1 MQDDE
6 SAISHT
12 RLAYLPALDGVRA
25 CAVVAVMLFH
35 GGIPHM
41 DGGFMGVDAFFV
53 LSGFLITSLLVGEWR
68 QTLTIRLGAFWA
80 RRARRL
86 LPALLLMLLFV
97 AFFASVIVPKG
108 TYGALRLDALATLLY
123 VSNWHFIL
131 VNSNYF
137 NETAASSPL
146 LHTWSLAVEEQ
157 FYVIWPLVVL
167 AVLHFTRNLRVL
179 FALCCAAAIAS
190 ATWMSV
196 VYDHG
201 LNTNR
206 AYLGTDTRCQCLFI
220 GCALAVGLVLLTQR
234 RQDDG
239 RLAKGELWQPEGR
252 TGERLCAAA
261 GVVGAIAAVT
271 IWVLT
276 SSTSSFPYS
285 GGFFLIG
292 LAVAAVILSAV
303 AAPRSI
309 VPTVLSLTPVR
320 YVGRISYGLYIW
332 HWPIFIWLNHAR
344 TGLVGYELFAVRAL
358 VTFAVSVVSF
368 HLVER
373 PIRRGTFVRQWKAW
387 VAVPAGVGV
396 VLVAMVAATTG
407 TTAVASTAF
416 PGGIGTTG
424 STTTTTT
431 AGGTTAT
438 TTSGTGATGLPV
450 RVLLFG
456 DSVALTLG
464 IGLALPAE
472 QDKYGYIL
480 SDKGIL
486 GCGVVNGPAV
496 ELMGAHDATPPAC
509 NGSSFLAGETPDMQ
523 PWPFQ
528 WQAAINDVKPNVVV
542 LLAGRWEVV
551 DRQYQ
556 GNWTNILSPTF
567 AAYVKK
573 QLEVASNL
581 VTASGARM
589 VFLTAP
595 CTRSGEQPDGAP
607 WPEDNP
613 ARLAVF
619 NRLVREVVAAH
630 PLTDSVVDLNAA
642 ACPRGKYATSVD
654 GVVIRRDDGV
664 HFTDAG
670 GAFLAGR
677 LMPPIVA
684 AGRAQASANAG
695 ARRQPAGDAGLGL
708 TFCGVPLEPGDCGL
722 TLGFESATT
731 HCARSDG
738 TRWPSSTVAPSEIV
752 VISEFHEPSAELAWA
767 ANGSAA
773 RSS

>member
-25 CAVVAVMLFH
+25 CAVLAVMMFH

-53 LSGFLITSLLVGEWR
+53 LSGFLITSLLIGEWR
-68 QTLTIRLGAFWA
+68 QSLTIKLGAFWA

-108 TYGALRLDALATLLY
+108 TYGALRLDALSTLLY

-167 AVLHFTRNLRVL
+167 GVMHFTRSLRAL

-190 ATWMSV
+190 ATWMYV
-196 VYDHG
+196 LYDGG

-206 AYLGTDTRCQCLFI
+206 VYLGTDTRSQCLFI
-220 GCALAVGLVLLTQR
+220 GSALAVGLVLVTR
-234 RQDDG
+234 RSHEEG
-239 RLAKGELWQPEGR
+239 RLAKGELWRPAGSVG
-252 TGERLCAAA
+252 TMLC
-261 GVVGAIAAVT
+261 GVVGIVGALAAVAL
-271 IWVLT
+271 WVLT
-276 SSTSSFPYS
+276 TSTSSFPYS

-309 VPTVLSLTPVR
+309 VPRVLSLAPVR

-332 HWPIFIWLNHAR
+332 HWPIFIWLDHAR
-344 TGLVGYELFAVRAL
+344 TGLYGYELFAVRVV

-368 HLVER
+368 HLIER
-373 PIRRGTFVRQWKAW
+373 PIRMGTFVSRWRAW
-387 VAVPAGVGV
+387 LVVPAGVGAV
-396 VLVAMVAATTG
+396 VVAVVAATTG

-416 PGGIGTTG
+416 PPSIGTTGAG
-424 STTTTTT
+424 STTTTTSSP
-431 AGGTTAT
+431 GSPPTAT
-438 TTSGTGATGLPV
+438 PV

-464 IGLALPAE
+464 IGLSDPAD
-472 QDKYGYIL
+472 QAKYGYVL
-480 SDKGIL
+480 LDHGIL
-486 GCGVVNGPAV
+486 GCGVVNGPEV
-496 ELMGAHDATPPAC
+496 ELMGARDTTPSAC
-509 NGSSFLAGETPDMQ
+509 NGSPYTPGEPLSEQ
-523 PWPFQ
+523 PWQNQ
-528 WQAAINDVKPNVVV
+528 WLDTINFVKPNVVV

-551 DRQYQ
+551 DREYE
-556 GNWTNILSPTF
+556 GTWTNILSPAY
-567 AAYVKK
+567 AAYVKQ
-573 QLEVASNL
+573 QLEQASQL
-581 VTASGARM
+581 VTGTGSHM

-595 CTRSGEQPDGAP
+595 CTDEGEQPDGAP

-613 ARLAVF
+613 ARLAAY
-619 NRLVREVVAAH
+619 NKLVREVAAEH

-642 ACPRGKYATSVD
+642 ACPRGKFTSTVD
-654 GVVIRRDDGV
+654 GVVIRNTDGV
-664 HFTDAG
+664 HFTNAG
-670 GAFLAGR
+670 GELLAPK

-684 AGRAQASANAG
+684 AGRAQAAAG
-695 ARRQPAGDAGLGL
+695 GAGG
-708 TFCGVPLEPGDCGL
+708 
-722 TLGFESATT
+722 
-731 HCARSDG
+731 
-738 TRWPSSTVAPSEIV
+738 
-752 VISEFHEPSAELAWA
+752 PSA
-767 ANGSAA
+767 GG
-773 RSS
+773 

>member
-25 CAVVAVMLFH
+25 CAVVAVMMFH

-68 QTLTIRLGAFWA
+68 QTLTVKLGAFWA

-86 LPALLLMLLFV
+86 LPALFLMLLFV
-97 AFFASVIVPKG
+97 AFLASVIVPKG

-131 VNSNYF
+131 VSSNYF

-167 AVLHFTRNLRVL
+167 GVLHVTRNLRVL
-179 FALCCAAAIAS
+179 LALCCAAAVAS
-190 ATWMSV
+190 ATWMYV
-196 VYDHG
+196 LYDG
-201 LNTNR
+201 GANTNR
-206 AYLGTDTRCQCLFI
+206 AYLGTDTRSQCLFI

-234 RQDDG
+234 SHEDG
-239 RLAKGELWQPEGR
+239 RLAKGELWQPAGGTGR
-252 TGERLCAAA
+252 ALCGAV
-261 GVVGAIAAVT
+261 GVVGAVAAVT

-276 SSTSSFPYS
+276 TSTSSFPYS

-292 LAVAAVILSAV
+292 LAVAGVILSAV

-309 VPTVLSLTPVR
+309 VPRLLSLAPVR

-344 TGLVGYELFAVRAL
+344 TGLLGYELFTVRVL
-358 VTFAVSVVSF
+358 VTFAVSVASF

-373 PIRRGTFVRQWKAW
+373 PIRMGTFVRQWKAW
-387 VAVPAGVGV
+387 VAVPVGVGV
-396 VLVAMVAATTG
+396 VLVAVVAATTG

-416 PGGIGTTG
+416 PTAIGTTG
-424 STTTTTT
+424 RATTTTT
-431 AGGTTAT
+431 AP
-438 TTSGTGATGLPV
+438 GAPPSAQPV

-464 IGLALPAE
+464 LGLSYTSE
-472 QDKYGYIL
+472 QDKYGYVL
-480 SDKGIL
+480 ADHGIL
-486 GCGVVNGPAV
+486 GCGVVDGPAV
-496 ELMGAHDATPPAC
+496 ELMGTRDITPSAC
-509 NGSSFLAGETPDMQ
+509 NGSALTPGEPIADQ
-523 PWPFQ
+523 PWPYQ
-528 WQAAINDVKPNVVV
+528 WIDSIDSVKPNVVV

-551 DRQYQ
+551 DREYQ
-556 GNWTNILSPTF
+556 GTWTNILSPTY
-567 AAYVKK
+567 AAYVKQ
-573 QLEVASNL
+573 QLNAASNL
-581 VTASGARM
+581 VTSTGARM

-595 CTRSGEQPDGAP
+595 CTDEGEQPDGAP

-613 ARLAVF
+613 ARLAVY
-619 NRLVREVVAAH
+619 NKLVREVAAEH
-630 PLTDSVVDLNAA
+630 PLTDSTVDLNAA
-642 ACPRGKYATSVD
+642 ACPGGKYTSTVD
-654 GVVIRRDDGV
+654 GVVIRNSDGV
-664 HFTDAG
+664 HFTNAG
-670 GAFLAGR
+670 GEFLAPR
-677 LMPPIVA
+677 IMPPIVA
-684 AGRAQASANAG
+684 AGRAQAAS
-695 ARRQPAGDAGLGL
+695 
-708 TFCGVPLEPGDCGL
+708 GV
-722 TLGFESATT
+722 A
-731 HCARSDG
+731 
-738 TRWPSSTVAPSEIV
+738 V
-752 VISEFHEPSAELAWA
+752 PSA
-767 ANGSAA
+767 GG
-773 RSS
+773 

>member
-6 SAISHT
+6 SAVSHT

-25 CAVVAVMLFH
+25 CAVVAVMMFH

-68 QTLTIRLGAFWA
+68 RTLTIKLGAFWA

-97 AFFASVIVPKG
+97 AFFASVIVPRG
-108 TYGALRLDALATLLY
+108 TYGALRLDALSTLLY

-167 AVLHFTRNLRVL
+167 GVMHFTRSLRAL

-190 ATWMSV
+190 AIWMYV
-196 VYDHG
+196 IYDGG

-206 AYLGTDTRCQCLFI
+206 AYLGTDTRSQCLFI
-220 GCALAVGLVLLTQR
+220 GCALAVGLVLVTR
-234 RQDDG
+234 RSHEEG
-239 RLAKGELWQPEGR
+239 RLAKGELWRP
-252 TGERLCAAA
+252 A
-261 GVVGAIAAVT
+261 GANGTMVCGLIGLVGAFGAVAL
-271 IWVLT
+271 WVLT
-276 SSTSSFPYS
+276 TSTSSFPYG

-303 AAPRSI
+303 AAPESI
-309 VPTVLSLTPVR
+309 VPRVLSLTPVR

-332 HWPIFIWLNHAR
+332 HWPIFIWLDHAR
-344 TGLVGYELFAVRAL
+344 TGTSGYELFAVRVL

-373 PIRRGTFVRQWKAW
+373 PIRMGTFVSQWRAW
-387 VAVPAGVGV
+387 LAVPVGVGV
-396 VLVAMVAATTG
+396 VLVAVLAATTG
-407 TTAVASTAF
+407 TTAVASTAL
-416 PGGIGTTG
+416 PGPVNSGGD
-424 STTTTTT
+424 TTTTTST
-431 AGGTTAT
+431 LP
-438 TTSGTGATGLPV
+438 GAPSAAAPV

-464 IGLALPAE
+464 VGLSSPPDQA
-472 QDKYGYIL
+472 KYGYVL

-486 GCGVVNGPAV
+486 GCGVVNGPLV
-496 ELMGAHDATPPAC
+496 ELMGARDVTPPAC
-509 NGSSFLAGETPDMQ
+509 DGSSLQPGETPTQ
-523 PWPFQ
+523 KPWTYQ
-528 WQAAINDVKPNVVV
+528 WLDAMNVVKPNVVV

-551 DRQYQ
+551 DREYQ
-556 GNWTNILSPTF
+556 GAWTNILHPAY
-567 AAYVKK
+567 AAYVKQ
-573 QLEVASNL
+573 QLELASQL
-581 VTASGARM
+581 VTGTGARM

-595 CTRSGEQPDGAP
+595 CTDEGEQPDGAP
-607 WPEDNP
+607 WPEDDP

-619 NRLVREVVAAH
+619 NRLVREVAAEH

-642 ACPRGKYATSVD
+642 ACPKGKFATTVD
-654 GVVIRRDDGV
+654 GVVLRRSDGV

-670 GAFLAGR
+670 GMWLAPK
-677 LMPPIVA
+677 LMPAIVA
-684 AGRAQASANAG
+684 AGREQAAASRAVGSSAG
-695 ARRQPAGDAGLGL
+695 G
-708 TFCGVPLEPGDCGL
+708 
-722 TLGFESATT
+722 
-731 HCARSDG
+731 
-738 TRWPSSTVAPSEIV
+738 
-752 VISEFHEPSAELAWA
+752 
-767 ANGSAA
+767 
-773 RSS
+773 

>member
-12 RLAYLPALDGVRA
+12 RLAYLPALDGVPA
-25 CAVVAVMLFH
+25 CAVLAVMMFH

-53 LSGFLITSLLVGEWR
+53 LSGFLITSLLIGEWR
-68 QTLTIRLGAFWA
+68 QSLTIKLGAFWA

-108 TYGALRLDALATLLY
+108 TYGALRLDALSTLLY

-167 AVLHFTRNLRVL
+167 GVMHFTRSLRAL

-190 ATWMSV
+190 AIWMYV
-196 VYDHG
+196 LYDGG

-206 AYLGTDTRCQCLFI
+206 VYLGTDTRSQCLFI
-220 GCALAVGLVLLTQR
+220 GSALAVGLVLVTR
-234 RQDDG
+234 RSHEEG
-239 RLAKGELWQPEGR
+239 RLAKGELWRPAGSVG
-252 TGERLCAAA
+252 TTLC
-261 GVVGAIAAVT
+261 GVVGIVGALAAVAL
-271 IWVLT
+271 WVLT
-276 SSTSSFPYS
+276 TSTSSFPYS

-309 VPTVLSLTPVR
+309 VPRVLSLAPVR

-332 HWPIFIWLNHAR
+332 HWPIFIWLDHAR
-344 TGLVGYELFAVRAL
+344 TGLYGYELFVVRVL

-368 HLVER
+368 HLIER
-373 PIRRGTFVRQWKAW
+373 PIRMGTFVSRWRAW
-387 VAVPAGVGV
+387 LVVPAGVGAV
-396 VLVAMVAATTG
+396 VVAVVAATTG

-416 PGGIGTTG
+416 PPSIGTTGAG
-424 STTTTTT
+424 STTTTTSSP
-431 AGGTTAT
+431 GSPPTAT
-438 TTSGTGATGLPV
+438 PV

-464 IGLALPAE
+464 IGLSDPAD
-472 QDKYGYIL
+472 QAKYGYVL
-480 SDKGIL
+480 LDHGIL
-486 GCGVVNGPAV
+486 GCGVVNGPEV
-496 ELMGAHDATPPAC
+496 ELMGARDTTPSAC
-509 NGSSFLAGETPDMQ
+509 NGSPYTPGEPLSEQ
-523 PWPFQ
+523 PWQNQ
-528 WQAAINDVKPNVVV
+528 WLDTINFVKPNVVV

-551 DRQYQ
+551 DREYE
-556 GNWTNILSPTF
+556 GTWTNILSPAY
-567 AAYVKK
+567 AAYVKQ
-573 QLEVASNL
+573 QLERASQL
-581 VTASGARM
+581 VTGTGSHM

-595 CTRSGEQPDGAP
+595 CTDEGEQPDGAP

-613 ARLAVF
+613 ARLAAY
-619 NRLVREVVAAH
+619 NKLVREVAAEH

-642 ACPRGKYATSVD
+642 ACPRGKFTSTVD
-654 GVVIRRDDGV
+654 GVVIRNTDGV
-664 HFTDAG
+664 HFTNAG
-670 GAFLAGR
+670 GELLAPK

-684 AGRAQASANAG
+684 AGRAQAAAG
-695 ARRQPAGDAGLGL
+695 GAGG
-708 TFCGVPLEPGDCGL
+708 
-722 TLGFESATT
+722 
-731 HCARSDG
+731 
-738 TRWPSSTVAPSEIV
+738 
-752 VISEFHEPSAELAWA
+752 PSA
-767 ANGSAA
+767 GG
-773 RSS
+773 

>member
-6 SAISHT
+6 SAVSHT

-25 CAVVAVMLFH
+25 CAVVAVMMFH

-68 QTLTIRLGAFWA
+68 QTLTIKLGAFWA

-108 TYGALRLDALATLLY
+108 TYGALRLDALSTLLY

-167 AVLHFTRNLRVL
+167 GVMHFTRSLRAL

-190 ATWMSV
+190 ATWMYV
-196 VYDHG
+196 LYDG
-201 LNTNR
+201 GVNTNR
-206 AYLGTDTRCQCLFI
+206 AYLGTDTRSQCLFI
-220 GCALAVGLVLLTQR
+220 GCALAVGLVLLTR
-234 RQDDG
+234 RSQEEG
-239 RLAKGELWQPEGR
+239 RLAKGELWQPAGATGR
-252 TGERLCAAA
+252 TVCGLIGLA
-261 GVVGAIAAVT
+261 GAVVAVAL
-271 IWVLT
+271 WVAT
-276 SSTSSFPYS
+276 TSTSSFPYA

-292 LAVAAVILSAV
+292 LAVGGVILSAV

-309 VPTVLSLTPVR
+309 VPRVLSLTPVR

-344 TGLVGYELFAVRAL
+344 TGVSGYELFAVRVL

-373 PIRRGTFVRQWKAW
+373 PIRMGTFVSTWRAW
-387 VAVPAGVGV
+387 LAVPAGVGA
-396 VLVAMVAATTG
+396 VLVAVIAATTG

-416 PGGIGTTG
+416 PGPVNPTG
-424 STTTTTT
+424 GTTTTTST
-431 AGGTTAT
+431 LP
-438 TTSGTGATGLPV
+438 GAPVGAAPV

-464 IGLALPAE
+464 IGLSFPSD
-472 QDKYGYIL
+472 QSRYGYVL

-486 GCGVVNGPAV
+486 GCGVVNGPEV
-496 ELMGAHDATPPAC
+496 QLMGRRDAVPPAC
-509 NGSSFLAGETPDMQ
+509 NGSPLQPGASSDTK
-523 PWPFQ
+523 PWPYQ
-528 WQAAINDVKPNVVV
+528 WLDAMNEVKPNVVV

-551 DRQYQ
+551 DREYQ
-556 GNWTNILSPTF
+556 GSWTNILNPAY
-567 AAYVKK
+567 AAYVKQ
-573 QLEVASNL
+573 QLEQASQL
-581 VTASGARM
+581 VTATGARM

-595 CTRSGEQPDGAP
+595 CTDEGEQPDGAP
-607 WPEDNP
+607 WPEDDP
-613 ARLAVF
+613 ARLAAF
-619 NRLVREVVAAH
+619 NRLIREVVAEH
-630 PLTDSVVDLNAA
+630 PLTDTVVDLNAA
-642 ACPRGKYATSVD
+642 ACPGGKYATTVD
-654 GVVIRRDDGV
+654 GVVLRRTDGV
-664 HFTDAG
+664 HFTNAG
-670 GAFLAGR
+670 GIWLAPK

-684 AGRAQASANAG
+684 AGRAQAASG
-695 ARRQPAGDAGLGL
+695 GPAG
-708 TFCGVPLEPGDCGL
+708 
-722 TLGFESATT
+722 
-731 HCARSDG
+731 
-738 TRWPSSTVAPSEIV
+738 
-752 VISEFHEPSAELAWA
+752 PSA
-767 ANGSAA
+767 GG
-773 RSS
+773 